1 MLIFNSYSSYFSQ
14 WPVNMVFYSS
24 KFPIWF
30 ILLFTAMPLLS
41 VPYQKSGINHITSLN
56 QHKILSDS
64 YWKKSCI
71 YAIFALSKE
80 PCLICGTKV
89 QNIIKEALK
98 CFFALHLQV
107 LKNIFCIEIHC
118 IDVEEKS
125 YSNAYMTTK
134 SCTGL

>member
-24 KFPIWF
+24 KFPTWVYGYALTIGT
-30 ILLFTAMPLLS
+30 IL
-41 VPYQKSGINHITSLN
+41 KSGINHITSLN